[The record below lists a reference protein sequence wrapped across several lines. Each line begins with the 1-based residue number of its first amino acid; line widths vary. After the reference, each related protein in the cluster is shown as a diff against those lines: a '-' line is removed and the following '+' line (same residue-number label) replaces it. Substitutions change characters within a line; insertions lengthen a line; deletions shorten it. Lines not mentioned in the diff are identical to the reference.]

1 MTEDVARQERQAEI
15 ENVALEIMRERG
27 FDKMSMLAVAKRA
40 KASNETLY
48 RWYGDKHGLVIALA
62 TRVMDELVEQIRADI
77 RCAPD
82 DPRKALAQIA
92 PTIIKATVQGPLTEL
107 DKAAAT
113 DRTGK
118 LGEVIISHGRQVVI
132 PLVQDIIQR
141 GCDEGVFDLPS
152 VEDASMLF
160 LASLTRDYRTR
171 LIFNQEVRITE
182 KSIEERS
189 KAAVSAFLDYAA
201 RNNVQSDNDV

>member
-62 TRVMDELVEQIRADI
+62 TRVMDGLVEQIRADI
-77 RCAPD
+77 RRAPD

-132 PLVQDIIQR
+132 PLVQNIIQR

-152 VEDASMLF
+152 VADASMLF
-160 LASLTRDYRTR
+160 LASLTRDLRTR
-171 LIFNQEVRITE
+171 LIFNQEVQLTE
-182 KSIEERS
+182 ESIHERS
-189 KAAVSAFLDYAA
+189 QAAVSAFLHYASQ
-201 RNNVQSDNDV
+201 R